1 MGEHG
6 GATVSSAVPHVVPIF
21 ATPFGVVTVPE
32 AQALNPALAA
42 LFEEHATRESRAAG
56 ASSSPLAFRSRDD
69 LLDWPEKP
77 LRQAM
82 RGILSGVSGVAAS
95 ISEFSAEQFAALRLQ
110 ARAWFT
116 VVRRDGCV
124 PPTNYPNSSWL
135 GVYCVAAPPPSD
147 SRFDSGMLRLH
158 ECRPG
163 TSFQDATYGGL
174 RLPYRPSHCNW
185 PPVPGQMAV
194 FPAAITHEIAM
205 VRGGGE
211 LVIVSVR
218 VRFVASEQAWMPP
231 W

>member
-1 MGEHG
+1 M
-6 GATVSSAVPHVVPIF
+6 SSPAPHVVPIF

-32 AQALNPALAA
+32 AQALNSAVAA
-42 LFEEHATRESRAAG
+42 LFLERASRESGAPG
-56 ASSSPLAFRSRDD
+56 ASSGALAFRSRDD
-69 LLDWPEKP
+69 LLERPEEP
-77 LRQAM
+77 LRTAIG
-82 RGILSGVSGVAAS
+82 GIVSGVSAVAAA
-95 ISEFSAEQFAALRLQ
+95 ISDFSAEQFAALRLQ

-116 VVRRDGCV
+116 IVRPDGCV
-124 PPTNYPNSSWL
+124 PPTNYPNGSWL
-135 GVYCVAAPPPSD
+135 GVYCVTAAPPSD

-205 VRGGGE
+205 VRGGGA

>member
-1 MGEHG
+1 M
-6 GATVSSAVPHVVPIF
+6 SSPAPHVVPIF
-21 ATPFGVVTVPE
+21 ATPFGVVSVPE
-32 AQALNPALAA
+32 AEALNPALAA
-42 LFEEHATRESRAAG
+42 LFAERATPERCAAG
-56 ASSSPLAFRSRDD
+56 ALPGPLTFRSRDD
-69 LLDWPEKP
+69 LLEWPDEP
-77 LRQAM
+77 LRRAL
-82 RGILSGVSGVAAS
+82 RAVVSGVSAVAVS
-95 ISEFSAEQFAALRLQ
+95 ISDFSAEQFAALRLQ

-116 VVRRDGCV
+116 IVSPDGCV

-135 GVYCVAAPPPSD
+135 GVYCVTAPPQSD
-147 SRFDSGMLRLH
+147 SRFDSGMLRLY

-185 PPVPGQMAV
+185 RPVPGQMAV
-194 FPAAITHEIAM
+194 FPSAITHEIAM
-205 VRGGGE
+205 VRAGGG